1 MINFPYLFGSISNS
15 LMKNDL
21 SQPNFWFDFT
31 KKNYEFWN
39 ITLPCWPFSQNKVLL
54 CHRTNYFSFLLLQK
68 KKSIFSWKLSSKMLV
83 LKKVKSHSEKKRW
96 KIFIN
101 RKKYVKNNSYLYFL
115 IHFQKQILKQLSMT
129 AQQLLIEKC

>member
-1 MINFPYLFGSISNS
+1 MLTIFSKQSIATPSNKLFLFFVI
-15 LMKNDL
+15 M
-21 SQPNFWFDFT
+21 
-31 KKNYEFWN
+31 
-39 ITLPCWPFSQNKVLL
+39 
-54 CHRTNYFSFLLLQK
+54 K